1 MDFDRVACTL
11 NELLSKRR
19 PTTLNS
25 SWIFRHAPA
34 CYRFIRK
41 WIRTE
46 VGGID
51 WDQVTYV
58 LDSAY
63 QRRWRPGGRRKPSIY
78 ENADEVALILN
89 RYRDKLYVFI
99 APADVHDRRLRDR
112 ISIALVRV
120 AQNGNILA
128 RKELMKL
135 VKYTIDDWLEGHPF
149 LSRWRGYNEELSAQL
164 EGCIRRYR
172 YTGSFIHYL
181 YKTLEYAAR
190 GMQPPIAYS
199 LDETLPDGN
208 HRKIDLI
215 AMRPACKGLADGIL
229 GECNTA
235 GTEL

>member
-1 MDFDRVACTL
+1 MAFTL

-19 PTTLNS
+19 PKTLNS
-25 SWIFRHAPA
+25 SWILRHAPA

-51 WDQVTYV
+51 WDQVTYL

-63 QRRWRPGGRRKPSIY
+63 QRRWKPGVRRKPVSY
-78 ENADEVALILN
+78 KNPEEVALILN
-89 RYRDKLYVFI
+89 RYREKLYVFI

-120 AQNGNILA
+120 AQKGNTLA
-128 RKELMKL
+128 RNELMKL
-135 VKYTIDDWLEGHPF
+135 VKYMIDDWLEGHPF
-149 LSRWRGYNEELSAQL
+149 LSRWRGYDEELSAQL

-199 LDETLPDGN
+199 LDEALPGGN
-208 HRKIDLI
+208 RRKIDLI
-215 AMRPACKGLADGIL
+215 AAYPARKGLADGIL
-229 GECNTA
+229 GECITA